1 MKLYPGMASCAW
13 KKSNA
18 MCGLAGVFVPRG
30 AAPIFADIPAMMAA
44 IRHRGP
50 DGEGRY
56 DSPDGRYRAGFVR
69 LAVIDLVTGDQP
81 IEDSTGRFVLMGNG
95 EIYNYRELRR
105 APENR
110 DYPFRGESDMETILP
125 LAAAEGEAFVHRLN
139 GMFAL
144 ALYDAREHSLLL
156 VRDRFGV
163 KPLYWA
169 PLAGGGIAFASE
181 PKALFAS
188 GLVTPTVDERAV
200 IAYLAHGWVP
210 APDTLYKG
218 VFKLPPGHH
227 LKFNAAGGAELT
239 RYWRPEADADTPSS
253 AEEAGERLIAL
264 LRDSVRLQLRSDVP
278 LGVLLSGGID
288 SGLIAALAAKEL
300 DRPLAAFTVRFEGA
314 TYDETPLA
322 AEVTARYGMTHTIL
336 DVQTRGI
343 GHLLPKLAWHCDE
356 PLADASLV
364 PNHLIEEAL
373 GREVTVVLN
382 GTGGD
387 ELFAGYG
394 RYFPTRIERLYR
406 HIPVMIRKHAI
417 EPLVGRL
424 SPNVAWKL
432 ARAEKFAADRGGYL
446 HDHTTLFP
454 APLRRAFGFGS
465 DASLSAQARAFA
477 EFAGPADTG
486 ALYADIGTYLPDDL
500 LLLLDRTSMAY
511 GVEGRVPFL
520 DHRLVAAAL
529 AVPPRFRAPGGRQ
542 KWLERRMAATL
553 LPDTVTAAPK
563 QGFAA
568 PVAAWMRPALVTTIR
583 RLLLSPR
590 ALARGWWTKEGVER
604 LAAEAHRH
612 AHRLYALAMLETV
625 VRLHVDIGA
634 REAPSC
640 TLDELA
646 DAA

>member
-1 MKLYPGMASCAW
+1 
-13 KKSNA
+13 
-18 MCGLAGVFVPRG
+18 MCGLVGIFVPRG
-30 AAPIFADIPAMMAA
+30 ATPVAADIPAMMAA

-81 IEDSTGRFVLMGNG
+81 IEDSTGRRVLMGNG

-105 APENR
+105 LPETR
-110 DYPFRGESDMETILP
+110 DYPFRGEGDMETILP

-144 ALYDAREHSLLL
+144 ALYDAAEHSLVLA
-156 VRDRFGV
+156 RDRLGI

-169 PLAGGGIAFASE
+169 PLPEGGVAFASE

-188 GLVTPTVDERAV
+188 GLVRPAVDESAV
-200 IAYLAHGWVP
+200 LAYLKHGWVP

-218 VFKLPPGHH
+218 VHKLPPGHH
-227 LKFNAAGGAELT
+227 IKFDAAGGARLT
-239 RYWRPEADADTPSS
+239 RYWRPEAEADTPRS
-253 AEEAGERLIAL
+253 ADEAGERLIGL

-288 SGLIAALAAKEL
+288 SGLIAALAAREL

-314 TYDETPLA
+314 TADETPLA
-322 AEVTARYGMTHTIL
+322 AEVATRYGATHTIL
-336 DVQTRGI
+336 DVASRGI
-343 GHLLPKLAWHCDE
+343 GDLLPKLAWYCDE

-394 RYFPTRIERLYR
+394 RYFPSPIERLYR
-406 HIPVMIRKHAI
+406 SIPAAIRKHAI
-417 EPLVGRL
+417 EPPVGRAAPL
-424 SPNVAWKL
+424 TAWKL
-432 ARAEKFAADRGGYL
+432 ARAEKFATDRGGYS

-454 APLRRAFGFGS
+454 APLRRAFGFGV
-465 DASLSAQARAFA
+465 DAAVSAQARAFA

-500 LLLLDRTSMAY
+500 LLLLDRTSMAF

-529 AVPPRFRAPGGRQ
+529 AVPPQMRAPGGRQ
-542 KWLERRMAATL
+542 KWLERRMAAAF

-568 PVAAWMRPALVTTIR
+568 PVAAWMNSALVATIR

-590 ALARGWWTKEGVER
+590 ALARGWWTQGGIER
-604 LAAEAHRH
+604 LAADAPRH

-625 VRLHVDIGA
+625 VRLHVDMGA
-634 REAPSC
+634 REAPTC

>member
-1 MKLYPGMASCAW
+1 
-13 KKSNA
+13 
-18 MCGLAGVFVPRG
+18 MCGLVGVFVPRN
-30 AAPIFADIPAMMAA
+30 AAPVAADIPAMMAA
-44 IRHRGP
+44 IRNRGP

-56 DSPDGRYRAGFVR
+56 DGPDRRYQAGFVR

-81 IEDSTGRFVLMGNG
+81 IEDPTGRFVLMGNG
-95 EIYNYRELRR
+95 EVYNYRELRR
-105 APENR
+105 LPQNR
-110 DYPFRGESDMETILP
+110 EYPFRGESDMETILP
-125 LAAAEGEAFVHRLN
+125 LAAAEGDAFVHRLN

-156 VRDRFGV
+156 VRDRLGV

-169 PLAGGGIAFASE
+169 QLPNGGVAFASE

-188 GLVTPTVDERAV
+188 GLIAPSVDERAV
-200 IAYLAHGWVP
+200 LAYLAHGWVP

-239 RYWRPEADADTPSS
+239 RYWRPEADAEAPRS
-253 AEEAGERLIAL
+253 ADEAGERLTGL

-278 LGVLLSGGID
+278 LGVLLSGGVD

-314 TYDETPLA
+314 AYDETPLA
-322 AEVTARYGMTHTIL
+322 AEVVARYGATHTIL
-336 DVQTRGI
+336 DVATRGV
-343 GHLLPKLAWHCDE
+343 GDLLPRLAWHCDE

-364 PNHLIEEAL
+364 PNHLIEESL
-373 GREVTVVLN
+373 GREVKVVLN

-394 RYFPTRIERLYR
+394 RYFQTRIERLYR
-406 HIPVMIRKHAI
+406 RMPAALRKHAI
-417 EPLVGRL
+417 EPLIGRSAPL
-424 SPNVAWKL
+424 VAWKL
-432 ARAEKFAADRGGYL
+432 ARGEKFATDRGGYL

-454 APLRRAFGFGS
+454 APLRRAFGFGADTS
-465 DASLSAQARAFA
+465 ISAQARAFA

-500 LLLLDRTSMAY
+500 LLLLDRSSMAF

-529 AVPPRFRAPGGRQ
+529 AVPPRFRAPGGQQ
-542 KWLERRMAATL
+542 KWLERRMAAAF
-553 LPDTVTAAPK
+553 LPEKVMAAPK

-568 PVAAWMRPALVTTIR
+568 PVAAWMSTALGATIR

-590 ALARGWWTKEGVER
+590 ALMRGWWTKEGVER
-604 LAAEAHRH
+604 LAADAPRH
-612 AHRLYALAMLETV
+612 AYRLYALAMLETV
-625 VRLHVDIGA
+625 VRLHVDLGA